1 MYVVVESHS
10 AQILAFGLTPKKA
23 NADFVR
29 RDIWYDGPPLKTRRC
44 SPALYR
50 RLEALDRS
58 GNMLL
63 FFCRISRKGIAVC
76 PKRMPGATDDV
87 VTYGRRG

>member
-10 AQILAFGLTPKKA
+10 GHVLAFGLTPKKA
-23 NADFVR
+23 DADFVR

-58 GNMLL
+58 GSIFL
-63 FFCRISRKGIAVC
+63 FFCRINRKGIAVC
-76 PKRMPGATDDV
+76 PKRMPS
-87 VTYGRRG
+87 VTYPRATYRRRG

>member
-1 MYVVVESHS
+1 MYVIVESYS
-10 AQILAFGLTPKKA
+10 GRVFAFGLTPKKA

-29 RDIWYDGPPLKTRRC
+29 RDIWYDGPSLKTRRC

-76 PKRMPGATDDV
+76 PKRMPS
-87 VTYGRRG
+87 VTYPRATYRRRG

>member
-1 MYVVVESHS
+1 MYVVVERHS
-10 AQILAFGLTPKKA
+10 GRVLAFGLTPEKA
-23 NADFVR
+23 DADFVR

-76 PKRMPGATDDV
+76 PKRMPS
-87 VTYGRRG
+87 VTYPRATSRRRG